1 MKRGEPVIIGK
12 RDGHT
17 EAFSIAKLKR
27 CLSGAMLACSRDARF
42 ADPLAQAVQMHLE
55 QWAEARPPTSD
66 YIFRCLRS
74 ALTQTGMPEAAEE
87 LVSHRQIRSAGRR
100 SVRVYD
106 SAGCRSNGEPW
117 RKAALVNTLQAR
129 YGLRRPTARMLAREI
144 ETRVLALDYPLVST
158 ALINELMRNE
168 LSAWGLDDNAVEP
181 AQVDRSPD
189 PVAGGPPPGREE

>member
-1 MKRGEPVIIGK
+1 MKRGIPVIIGK

-17 EAFSIAKLKR
+17 EAFCIAKVKR
-27 CLSGAMLACSRDARF
+27 CLGAAMSACSRDARF

-55 QWAEARPPTSD
+55 QWTETRPPTSN

-74 ALTQTGMPEAAEE
+74 ALVQTGMPEAAEE
-87 LVSHRQIRSAGRR
+87 LLSHRQIRSAGRCGI
-100 SVRVYD
+100 RVYD
-106 SAGCRSNGEPW
+106 SAGRRSNGEPW

-129 YGLRRPTARMLAREI
+129 YGLRRPTARILAREI

-168 LSAWGLDDNAVEP
+168 LLAWGFDDNAVEP
-181 AQVDRSPD
+181 AHVDRSPN
-189 PVAGGPPPGREE
+189 PVAGGPPPGRED